1 MADIV
6 NKALFALPEKLS
18 LALAKKI
25 ENFTITILWVFAI
38 FFALGQ
44 AKFFRIT
51 SNVNL
56 REIR

>member
-6 NKALFALPEKLS
+6 NKALFALPEILS

-38 FFALGQ
+38 FFASG
-44 AKFFRIT
+44 A
-51 SNVNL
+51 S
-56 REIR
+56 EIFSYNQ